1 MIFPSPWEHAIS
13 VVRHHEYESKPA
25 FEQSS
30 DTYEQWAAF
39 AVTKG
44 SFRYEIG
51 GSSGSA
57 AAGELVVCPPGVPF
71 RRHADGPISFHYF
84 LFHWLDRLGKPV
96 FYSDYMSPVHLGFR
110 SADRFYSSLESLR
123 QGAETGANRQTY
135 SLWRNHAL
143 LDLFRFYDAER
154 EALTEPVAQPLSD
167 PLMEEARTWLGDI
180 GERPISIG
188 DIADRLGLT
197 PVQFARRFER
207 ASGMK
212 PSAYVERVKLDKV
225 CRLLTHTAM
234 TLEQIAQA
242 SGFNNGFY
250 LSRYFTKKIGVAPS
264 VYRKDYR
271 V

>member
-13 VVRHHEYESKPA
+13 VVRHHEYESKPS
-25 FEQSS
+25 FERSS

-51 GSSGSA
+51 GTSGSA
-57 AAGELVVCPPGVPF
+57 AAGDLVICPPGVPF

-84 LFHWLDRLGKPV
+84 LFHWLDRAGKPV
-96 FYSDYMSPVHLGFR
+96 AYPDYTSPVHLSYR
-110 SADRFYSSLESLR
+110 TSDRFYSSLESLR
-123 QGAETGANRQTY
+123 QGTETGVNRQTY

-154 EALTEPVAQPLSD
+154 EALSEPAAQPLSD
-167 PLMEEARTWLGDI
+167 PSMEQARGMLDDI
-180 GERPISIG
+180 CETPTSIG
-188 DIADRLGLT
+188 LIAERCGLT

-250 LSRYFTKKIGVAPS
+250 LSRYFTKKMGMPPS
-264 VYRKDYR
+264 LYRTDYR

>member
-1 MIFPSPWEHAIS
+1 MAFPSPWEHAIS
-13 VVRHHEYESKPA
+13 VVRHHEYESKPV
-25 FEQSS
+25 FERSF

-39 AVTKG
+39 AVTEG

-71 RRHADGPISFHYF
+71 RRHADGSISFHYF
-84 LFHWLDRLGKPV
+84 LFHWLDRAGKPV
-96 FYSDYMSPVHLGFR
+96 VSSGYTSSVHLIYR
-110 SADRFYSSLESLR
+110 AADRFYSSLESLR
-123 QGAETGANRQTY
+123 QGAGAKGPTY
-135 SLWRNHAL
+135 SLWLNHAL
-143 LDLFRFYDAER
+143 LDLFRYYDAER
-154 EALTEPVAQPLSD
+154 EALSGPVPQPLSD
-167 PLMEEARTWLGDI
+167 PLMEQARTWLGDI
-180 GERPISIG
+180 GESPISIG
-188 DIADRLGLT
+188 AIADRLGLT

-212 PSAYVERVKLDKV
+212 PSAYVERAKLDKV
-225 CRLLTHTAM
+225 CRLLTHTAL

-250 LSRYFTKKIGVAPS
+250 LSRCFTKKIGVAPS
-264 VYRKDYR
+264 IYRKDYR